1 MPNDQI
7 DQIHEAV
14 HACLVK
20 AWGIPDNGGFY
31 LITERPQSRMRINR
45 TMWGI
50 DRSAHPP
57 ILLQITSS
65 PRSLEMKTNFYKL
78 MAAEFVRLGFRSEDL
93 FISIT
98 PSNQRIGR
106 LEMALLS
113 YSKASKPI
121 QSCLKSSAG
130 PPGRRAIRP
139 WRQRPCIA
147 LQQHPPKTAQEVGI
161 HQAQQLL
168 AAAESISQGQWPR
181 L

>member
-1 MPNDQI
+1 MPLVNINIWQGMPNDQI
-7 DQIHEAV
+7 DQIHEAI

-98 PSNQRIGR
+98 PSNAEDWSFGN
-106 LEMALLS
+106 
-113 YSKASKPI
+113 
-121 QSCLKSSAG
+121 G
-130 PPGRRAIRP
+130 
-139 WRQRPCIA
+139 IA
-147 LQQHPPKTAQEVGI
+147 
-161 HQAQQLL
+161 QLL
-168 AAAESISQGQWPR
+168 QSQDNNQSSR
-181 L
+181 A